1 MQTQKQQQQKT
12 QTWFMNAYKQ
22 SRQKAEQQVNRE
34 WNDLLSKPSSKPQQE
49 KKIVLLLTFTP
60 TLNKNKFLDLLTQA
74 STKNIPVYIM
84 NKSKMTENELYDYWN
99 ITPKDKLVQYIFGKD
114 VDGNL
119 VKSFIVRK
127 EGVTRKQIHLVQ
139 LGTNQENTHVVC
151 SQNQFF
157 DTIHNVIQSS

>member
-1 MQTQKQQQQKT
+1 MKQQQQQQT
-12 QTWFMNAYKQ
+12 QNWFVSAYKQ
-22 SRQKAEQQVNRE
+22 SRQKAEEQVNRE
-34 WNDLLSKPSSKPQQE
+34 WKELLSKPSNKPQQGN
-49 KKIVLLLTFTP
+49 KIVLLLIVPP
-60 TLNKNKFLDLLTQA
+60 TLNKNKFMDLLMKA
-74 STKNIPVYIM
+74 STKNIPVYII

-114 VDGNL
+114 VDDNL
-119 VKSFIVRK
+119 AKSFVVRK

-157 DTIHNVIQSS
+157 DTIHNVIQSTGK